1 MARFLWIQTRINHHR
16 TTPTSTLHR
25 VYHRAVM
32 IKICLTI
39 LNNSTHHHHLLIL
52 NHLMNLCQII
62 HTHHLQAF
70 HLMMIRFTH
79 RFNRHHNH
87 MMATHL
93 VMMMM
98 RCTHHKNHQIIR
110 TIRFPEP
117 MPFQY
122 HQIHR

>member
-1 MARFLWIQTRINHHR
+1 MMARFLWIQNKSNHHR

-25 VYHRAVM
+25 VFHRAVM
-32 IKICLTI
+32 TMICLTI

-52 NHLMNLCQII
+52 NHLTNLCQII
-62 HTHHLQAF
+62 HIHHLQAF

-79 RFNRHHNH
+79 RFNHHL
-87 MMATHL
+87 MMVTHL

-117 MPFQY
+117 TPFQY